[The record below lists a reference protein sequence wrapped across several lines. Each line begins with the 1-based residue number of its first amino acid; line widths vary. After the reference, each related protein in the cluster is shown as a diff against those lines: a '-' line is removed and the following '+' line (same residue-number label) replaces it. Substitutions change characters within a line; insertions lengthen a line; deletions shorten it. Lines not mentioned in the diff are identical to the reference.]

1 MLPSTTLETAS
12 SYNVSV
18 LFGDIVEVVDGRAT
32 SWDYVSGRNIS
43 RPSAKGKIG
52 GFPCQDASS
61 LNERHRTSTNRNAI
75 ADNSLRTGKVFN
87 AIVAIDEDDASSEWA
102 IYENVV
108 PLAAQPRN
116 DDGSIVG
123 PSNLAVSVHIMLR
136 TRGRFVAA
144 FHLDAHDLDKKSD
157 PTDPF
162 AGLWSDVDDSTSGDG
177 ESVMGGRSVKKEFK
191 KKTKKSKSTANK
203 GDDKKACKAKAKG
216 KSKAKSKV
224 GIVGNLDYRAR
235 KN

>member
-1 MLPSTTLETAS
+1 MQLTRIRQGTSAQVVCVCRLIQIALGFLLRHMLPSTTLETAS

-18 LFGDIVEVVDGRAT
+18 LFGDIFEVVDGRAT
-32 SWDYVSGRNIS
+32 SWDYDSGRNIS

-108 PLAAQPRN
+108 EAQPRN
-116 DDGSIVG
+116 DDRSIVG
-123 PSNLAVSVHIMLR
+123 PSNLAVAVHMW
-136 TRGRFVAA
+136 V
-144 FHLDAHDLDKKSD
+144 S
-157 PTDPF
+157 
-162 AGLWSDVDDSTSGDG
+162 
-177 ESVMGGRSVKKEFK
+177 
-191 KKTKKSKSTANK
+191 
-203 GDDKKACKAKAKG
+203 
-216 KSKAKSKV
+216 
-224 GIVGNLDYRAR
+224 NLFWLYWDT
-235 KN
+235 